1 MSQIKKQVDL
11 SKLYL
16 EIGKDA
22 SKGSCP
28 TMVKEILE
36 PSIQARIY
44 QLCDEYEKNSQSVIR
59 FEKRFKD
66 LMKYIPDNE
75 IDNYFELEE
84 MFHAKSKSIELAYRA
99 AVDEILTLK

>member
-1 MSQIKKQVDL
+1 
-11 SKLYL
+11 
-16 EIGKDA
+16 
-22 SKGSCP
+22 
-28 TMVKEILE
+28 MVKEILE

-44 QLCDEYEKNSQSVIR
+44 QLCDEYEKNSQSVLR

-66 LMKYIPDNE
+66 LMRYIPDDE

>member
-1 MSQIKKQVDL
+1 
-11 SKLYL
+11 
-16 EIGKDA
+16 
-22 SKGSCP
+22 
-28 TMVKEILE
+28 MVKEILE

>member
-11 SKLYL
+11 SRLCL
-16 EIGKDA
+16 AIGKDA
-22 SKGSCP
+22 NKGSCP

-44 QLCDEYEKNSQSVIR
+44 QLCDEYEKNSQSVLR

-66 LMKYIPDNE
+66 LMRYIPDDE

>member
-84 MFHAKSKSIELAYRA
+84 MFHVKSKAIEFAYRA
-99 AVDEILTLK
+99 AVNDILILR